1 MSFALII
8 FDFSKEYI
16 LYMAQVSVLLPAY
29 NAESTIAEAI
39 QSIIDQTYKDWEL
52 YVINDG
58 SVDQTEEVILSFKD
72 NRIRYLKMIGIW
84 G

>member
-1 MSFALII
+1 
-8 FDFSKEYI
+8 
-16 LYMAQVSVLLPAY
+16 MAQVSVLLPAY

-72 NRIRYLKMIGIW
+72 NRIRYLKNDRNMGLIYTLNSYLIDGLI
-84 G
+84 

>member
-1 MSFALII
+1 
-8 FDFSKEYI
+8 
-16 LYMAQVSVLLPAY
+16 MAQVSVLLPAY

-72 NRIRYLKMIGIW
+72 NRIRYLKNDRNMGLIYTLNSYQFDGLI
-84 G
+84 